1 MTDRPMTDGRAAG
14 ERGDK
19 LRIFISYSRDD
30 MEFADQ
36 LEATLR
42 LAGYLPTIDR
52 EISGGEEWERRLSEL
67 IGDSDTV
74 VVVLSPSWV
83 NSPSCAW
90 EAREAQRLGKRII
103 PVACKPLGASDQPP
117 AMLAALNYIFFY
129 KEPRK
134 SGTGFAPGLMDL
146 VNALNTDLDWLR
158 EHTRYLRRATEW
170 EAGGRAVNRLLSGPD
185 VTDAKAWLDKRP
197 KDAPEPTALHRDFIL
212 ASEHEAISRASAE
225 RQRLEQMT
233 AAVQAADAALKEKQT
248 AQAREAEASKRVVR
262 RTMIGLAVA
271 LVLAAAATM
280 AGVFAIQQKQ
290 DADRQRDVA
299 LAQTQKAEAAEN
311 RLLEEYL
318 GLLAETPVAEIVS
331 STGTSA
337 GEMALDADAGMFPL
351 MQVGEKTFATAG
363 RFGAGR
369 VVAVGHDEVLD
380 PTTQEIGVTADM
392 ADRRYSFI
400 GRLLKLL
407 KGPVEDPQ
415 FAFTVGHCEFL
426 QPSNWALP
434 KQMEDEGR
442 RVKYISGAI
451 DAVQLSDVD
460 VLVIGN
466 AQGDFS
472 DVEVSAIREFVERG
486 GGLLAAGLG
495 YDWKGYAIN
504 DAARS
509 CKDHV
514 AGQDKTDMATYP
526 MNRLVKPYG
535 ISWTEQA
542 LDLNAAA
549 KN

>member
-1 MTDRPMTDGRAAG
+1 MADGP

-52 EISGGEEWERRLSEL
+52 EISGGEDWERRLSEL

-83 NSPSCAW
+83 NSASCAW

-103 PVACKPLGASDQPP
+103 PVACKPLGATDQPP

-170 EAGGRAVNRLLSGPD
+170 EAGGRATNRLLSGPD
-185 VTDAKAWLDKRP
+185 VTEAKAWLDKRP
-197 KDAPEPTALHRDFIL
+197 KDAPEPTSLHRDFIL

-233 AAVQAADAALKEKQT
+233 AAVEAADAALKEKQA

-262 RTMIGLAVA
+262 RTLIGLVVA
-271 LVLAAAATM
+271 LVLAAAATT
-280 AGVFAIQQKQ
+280 AGVFAFQQKQ

-299 LAQTQKAEAAEN
+299 LAQTQKAEAAESQ
-311 RLLEEYL
+311 LLEEYL
-318 GLLAETPVAEIVS
+318 GLLAETKVSEIVS
-331 STGTSA
+331 STGTAA
-337 GEMALDADAGMFPL
+337 GEIALDEMGEMFSL
-351 MQVGEKTFATAG
+351 MEVGEKTFATAG
-363 RFGAGR
+363 QFGAGR

-392 ADRRYSFI
+392 ADVRLRFV

-407 KGPVEDPQ
+407 KGSAEDPQ

-426 QPSNWALP
+426 QPSNWMLP
-434 KQMEDEGR
+434 KQLEDEGN

-451 DAVQLSDVD
+451 DAAQLGDVN

-472 DVEVSAIREFVERG
+472 EGEVAAIQDFVSNG

-495 YDWKGYAIN
+495 YDWQGYAVT
-504 DAARS
+504 DKERG

-514 AGQDKTDMATYP
+514 AAQDKADMATYP

-535 ISWTEQA
+535 IRWTEQA
-542 LDLNAAA
+542 LDLKAAA

>member
-1 MTDRPMTDGRAAG
+1 MADGP

-83 NSPSCAW
+83 NSASCSW

-103 PVACKPLGASDQPP
+103 PVACKPLGATDQPP

-170 EAGGRAVNRLLSGPD
+170 EAGGRATNRLLSGPD
-185 VTDAKAWLDKRP
+185 VTEAKAWLDRRP
-197 KDAPEPTALHRDFIL
+197 KDAPEPTSLHRDFIL
-212 ASEHEAISRASAE
+212 ASEHEAISRASTE

-233 AAVQAADAALKEKQT
+233 AAVQAADAALKEKQA

-262 RTMIGLAVA
+262 RTLIGLVVA
-271 LVLAAAATM
+271 LVLAAAAAT
-280 AGVFAIQQKQ
+280 AGVFAYQQKQ

-299 LAQTQKAEAAEN
+299 LAQTQKAEAAESQ
-311 RLLEEYL
+311 LLEEYL
-318 GLLAETPVAEIVS
+318 GLLAETKVSEIVS
-331 STGTSA
+331 STGTAA
-337 GEMALDADAGMFPL
+337 GEIALDETGGMFSL
-351 MQVGEKTFATAG
+351 MEVGEKTFATAG
-363 RFGAGR
+363 EFGAGR

-380 PTTQEIGVTADM
+380 PTTQEVGVTSDM
-392 ADRRYSFI
+392 ADVRFRFV

-407 KGPVEDPQ
+407 KGSAEDPQ

-426 QPSNWALP
+426 QPSNWMLP
-434 KQMEDEGR
+434 KQLEDEGN
-442 RVKYISGAI
+442 RVKYISGVI
-451 DAVQLSDVD
+451 DAAQLGDVN

-472 DVEVSAIREFVERG
+472 EGEVAAIQNFVSKG

-495 YDWKGYAIN
+495 YDWQGYAVT
-504 DAARS
+504 DKERG

-514 AGQDKTDMATYP
+514 AAQDKADMATYP

-535 ISWTEQA
+535 IRWTEQA
-542 LDLNAAA
+542 LDLKAAA